1 MEETEIAGRLSAVEQ
16 RSKSNSHRLDALER
30 HTEAVNTL
38 ATSVAVMAEKV
49 EVTGEKVD
57 GLCTDVQELKAEPGK
72 AVEGRCGKGHLH
84 RCGRCCRVYSCPA
97 WAGLNLRRKTKCTS

>member
-1 MEETEIAGRLSAVEQ
+1 MEEAEIAGRLSAVEQ

-49 EVTGEKVD
+49 EITGAKVD

-72 AVEGRCGKGHLH
+72 RWKGVVEKVIYIVVAAVVGFIL
-84 RCGRCCRVYSCPA
+84 A
-97 WAGLNLRRKTKCTS
+97 QLGLG

>member
-16 RSKSNSHRLDALER
+16 RSKSNSHRLEALEKQ
-30 HTEAVNTL
+30 TEAVNTL

-57 GLCTDVQELKAEPGK
+57 GLCTDVQELKSEPGK
-72 AVEGRCGKGHLH
+72 RWKAVVE
-84 RCGRCCRVYSCPA
+84 RVIYIVVA
-97 WAGLNLRRKTKCTS
+97 AVVGYVLARLGLG

>member
-1 MEETEIAGRLSAVEQ
+1 MEETEIVGRLSAVEQ
-16 RSKSNSHRLDALER
+16 RSKSNSHRLDTLER

-57 GLCTDVQELKAEPGK
+57 GLCTDVQELKSEPGK
-72 AVEGRCGKGHLH
+72 RWKSVHRRGRC
-84 RCGRCCRVYSCPA
+84 RRVYSCPA
-97 WAGLNLRRKTKCTS
+97 WAGLIFKEENKK

>member
-38 ATSVAVMAEKV
+38 ATSVAVMAERV

-57 GLCTDVQELKAEPGK
+57 GLCTDVQEMKSEPGK
-72 AVEGRCGKGHLH
+72 LWKSVVEKVIYIVVAAV
-84 RCGRCCRVYSCPA
+84 
-97 WAGLNLRRKTKCTS
+97 AGAIFARLGLG

>member
-1 MEETEIAGRLSAVEQ
+1 MDDKSEIYATLSALEQ

-57 GLCTDVQELKAEPGK
+57 GLCTDVQELKSEPGK
-72 AVEGRCGKGHLH
+72 RWKSVVERAIYIVVAAVVGFILARL
-84 RCGRCCRVYSCPA
+84 
-97 WAGLNLRRKTKCTS
+97 GLG